1 MEFVCP
7 LQTFLRTAGKTAIL
21 LNKKLK
27 GPCRR
32 IKRDKLSGT
41 DTKIKR
47 LLKDEKKLEKTE
59 KDPTENKSTKGKST
73 KEKSS
78 EKYVSADS
86 PLEMIEGPAML
97 TQFSSLPIPKPHY
110 LHLSVTQ
117 IKDQESDVEE
127 EQTGRNEPAGQ
138 SSQSES
144 DTGESDNVDTEEEND
159 EDKAT
164 KEELYLLL
172 ISFFALLG
180 LTHCAM
186 A

>member
-47 LLKDEKKLEKTE
+47 LLKDEKKLGKTGTNQ
-59 KDPTENKSTKGKST
+59 TENKST

-78 EKYVSADS
+78 EKNVSADS
-86 PLEMIEGPAML
+86 PLEMIEGSA
-97 TQFSSLPIPKPHY
+97 IR
-110 LHLSVTQ
+110 VR
-117 IKDQESDVEE
+117 IV
-127 EQTGRNEPAGQ
+127 
-138 SSQSES
+138 
-144 DTGESDNVDTEEEND
+144 
-159 EDKAT
+159 
-164 KEELYLLL
+164 
-172 ISFFALLG
+172 
-180 LTHCAM
+180 
-186 A
+186 

>member
-1 MEFVCP
+1 M
-7 LQTFLRTAGKTAIL
+7 
-21 LNKKLK
+21 
-27 GPCRR
+27 
-32 IKRDKLSGT
+32 
-41 DTKIKR
+41 
-47 LLKDEKKLEKTE
+47 
-59 KDPTENKSTKGKST
+59 
-73 KEKSS
+73 
-78 EKYVSADS
+78 
-86 PLEMIEGPAML
+86 
-97 TQFSSLPIPKPHY
+97 
-110 LHLSVTQ
+110 SVTQ
-117 IKDQESDVEE
+117 IKDQSVVEE